1 MNKNPLE
8 ALLGI
13 FNKIS
18 LQQKLVIGIST
29 IAAVVLLISA
39 LVFLNEPSYAVLYTN
54 LTQEDASKVLEVLNT
69 QKTPYKIEDGGGS
82 IKVPKDRVYET
93 RMVLAGK
100 GIPNSGIIGYEIFDK
115 STMGMSEFMQ
125 KLNFKR
131 ALEGELAR
139 TIMEQEGIE
148 GARVHIVFPAKSVFK
163 NEEKL
168 PTASVVL
175 KLKSGSQLSQNNVT
189 AIVNLISSSVE
200 GLVPGKVTLLDTKGR
215 LLSKENDE
223 DPLAV
228 SSSKQYEMKQSVENY
243 LALKAQN
250 ILDNVVGYEN
260 SIVKVDADINFDQI
274 EKTMELYDPD
284 SQVAVSEQTVRTESN
299 GRNLSDTSATVS
311 ENSTTNYEISKTIQR
326 VVEGSG
332 TIKRLSVAV
341 VINDIPKEVM
351 KEDKTEIVYEPRS
364 QEQMRKL
371 EEIVKS
377 AVGINPDRQDLF
389 SIISIPFET
398 KLIDDVK
405 LEEPTLIENVNEYIN
420 PLLILIAI
428 GASIFILRGL
438 MTKLKNEKII
448 IGSVDSFDF
457 NNETF
462 QQPSLTTKSQSPQ
475 IKPAKKRGLLQVGD
489 LEDEISDEAVL
500 KKTQQEKISNYV
512 TKNPMDAAKLIN
524 AWLHEDE
531 FESKT
536 SH

>member
-29 IAAVVLLISA
+29 IVAVVLLISA

-69 QKTPYKIEDGGGS
+69 QKIPYKIEDGGSS
-82 IKVPKDRVYET
+82 IKVPKDKVYET

-100 GIPNSGIIGYEIFDK
+100 GIPNSGIVGYEIFDK
-115 STMGMSEFMQ
+115 TTMGMSEFMQ

-139 TIMEQEGIE
+139 TIMQQDGID
-148 GARVHIVFPAKSVFK
+148 GARVHIVFPAKTVFK
-163 NEEKL
+163 NDEKS

-175 KLKSGSQLSQNNVT
+175 KLRSGSQLTEANVA

-200 GLVPGKVTLLDTKGR
+200 GLAPGKVTLLDTKGR
-215 LLSKENDE
+215 LLSKEHSE

-243 LALKAQN
+243 LSLKAQN
-250 ILDNVVGYEN
+250 ILDNVVGYDN
-260 SIVKVDADINFDQI
+260 SIVKVDADINFDQV
-274 EKTMELYDPD
+274 EKTMELYDPET
-284 SQVAVSEQTVRTESN
+284 QVAVSEQTVRTQTT
-299 GRNLSDTSATVS
+299 GRNMSDTSASVS

-341 VINDIPKEVM
+341 VINDIPKEVV
-351 KEDKTEIVYEPRS
+351 KDEKTEIVYEPRS

-371 EEIVKS
+371 EEIVRN
-377 AVGINPDRQDLF
+377 AVGLNPGRQDQF
-389 SIISIPFET
+389 SIVSIPFET
-398 KLIDDVK
+398 RLVDDVK

-428 GASIFILRGL
+428 GASLFILRGL

-448 IGSVDSFDF
+448 IGSVDSLNLSSEQF
-457 NNETF
+457 T
-462 QQPSLTTKSQSPQ
+462 QPSLATGNSAPQ

-489 LEDEISDEAVL
+489 LEDEISDEAVR
-500 KKTQQEKISNYV
+500 KKAQQDKITNYV
-512 TKNPMDAAKLIN
+512 SKNPMDAAKLIN

-536 SH
+536 AH